1 LEKVGNPRH
10 KKKFRE
16 RICVGSSGA
25 CRPNVPTFG
34 CRANM
39 SPTCRQLS
47 QPRSDCNV
55 HPGAGPVGESFY
67 CCMNCTIKFHSCIT
81 CSGVQFGD
89 WISPVLLHAA
99 SSVSTLSQCGQENFD
114 HTRTSSPCCLGA
126 VLLLPEEHRF
136 EHRCGLFLRRCHDCT
151 CLGELRC

>member
-1 LEKVGNPRH
+1 LYDDYSYVPLVLRENLEKVGNPRH

-114 HTRTSSPCCLGA
+114 HYKDVFS
-126 VLLLPEEHRF
+126 LLSWSCALTA
-136 EHRCGLFLRRCHDCT
+136 RRAS
-151 CLGELRC
+151 L